1 MRILCHILLLML
13 LPVYAYAQTDSLAV
27 QQPAEDFVT
36 ASVCI
41 ASPGDEIYTVLGH
54 ACIRLQCPT
63 YGLDYIY
70 SYEAEDASHNVLRFL
85 AGKLKMAVRTVPT
98 EQYVAQYASD
108 GRGVKEY
115 VLNLPIRVKQRL
127 WQQMDN
133 RLGYTPVPYDYM
145 KRGCAVSVL
154 SWLEEA
160 IGKDTLVY
168 APWPEKFERS
178 RMEMGIDSVINE
190 WNHFYACTFVSGES
204 NSLDIET
211 TRKVIVPTELI
222 EVLQGAT
229 AFGMPLLTGECHV
242 LLQQTKPVS
251 RSKFPPI
258 YVSLIFLV
266 IALLNLRFR
275 SIWLRAVVLTPCLL
289 LGAFVLYLVLF
300 SDLPCTQWN
309 WLIVP
314 FCPLPFLFWK
324 WRRLWALPFAAVCL
338 LWIIGM
344 MVYPHQIVDD
354 AHLIL
359 ATAMAVCNIEIFI
372 NNKNIILNQK
382 NYEV

>member
-1 MRILCHILLLML
+1 MRNLCRILLLML
-13 LPVYAYAQTDSLAV
+13 LPVCAFAQTDSLSV

-36 ASVCI
+36 VSVCV
-41 ASPGDEIYTVLGH
+41 ASPGDELYSALGH

-70 SYEAEDASHNVLRFL
+70 SYEAEDASHNVLRFF

-98 EQYVAQYASD
+98 EQYVAQYAPA

-133 RLGYTPVPYDYM
+133 RLGYSPVPYDYM
-145 KRGCAVSVL
+145 NRGCSVSVL

-168 APWPEKFERS
+168 APWPEKFGCS
-178 RMEMGIDSVINE
+178 RKEMAWGIVNE
-190 WNHFYACTFVSGES
+190 WDHTFGCSFIGGEA
-204 NSLDIET
+204 NRLDIPNP
-211 TRKVIVPTELI
+211 RKVIVPTVLI

-229 AFGMPLLTGECHV
+229 AFGKPLLTGECHV

-258 YVSLIFLV
+258 YVSLIILV
-266 IALLNLRFR
+266 VALLNLRFR
-275 SIWLRAVVLTPCLL
+275 TVWQRAVVLTPCLL

-309 WLIVP
+309 WLVVP

-359 ATAMAVCNIEIFI
+359 ATAMAVCNVEIFI
-372 NNKNIILNQK
+372 NNKNII
-382 NYEV
+382 